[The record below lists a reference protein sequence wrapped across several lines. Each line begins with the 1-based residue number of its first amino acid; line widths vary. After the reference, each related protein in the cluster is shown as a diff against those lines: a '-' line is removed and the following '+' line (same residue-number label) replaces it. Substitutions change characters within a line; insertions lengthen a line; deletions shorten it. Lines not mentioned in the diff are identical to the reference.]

1 MRDSHHTAGLLVL
14 GATPVAGATSRVP
27 AVSADILVGID
38 GSTHAQTALVWAAE
52 EAQLRGVRVR
62 AVLCW
67 YLSIAGSNLKVK
79 TTEADALALL
89 EGAAAHLPEELRQ
102 LVDLVPVN
110 DLPVPG
116 ILDLAATSALVVV
129 GSRGI
134 GGVKGLVLGSVS
146 RTIVERSPVPVVVIP
161 S

>member
-1 MRDSHHTAGLLVL
+1 LKPADVAETTLIDASAVIGAG
-14 GATPVAGATSRVP
+14 SRLI
-27 AVSADILVGID
+27 AVDADILVGID
-38 GSTHAQTALVWAAE
+38 GSTHAQAALVWAAE
-52 EAQLRGVRVR
+52 EAHLRGVRVR

-67 YLSIAGSNLKVK
+67 SYLGIAGSDQKAR
-79 TTEADALALL
+79 TTEADALATL
-89 EGAAAHLPEELRQ
+89 EAAAAMLPEIRRQ

-110 DLPVPG
+110 DLPVRG

-129 GSRGI
+129 GSRGR

>member
-1 MRDSHHTAGLLVL
+1 MTLIDASAVIGAG
-14 GATPVAGATSRVP
+14 SRLI
-27 AVSADILVGID
+27 AVDADILVGID
-38 GSTHAQTALVWAAE
+38 GSTHAQAALVWAAE
-52 EAQLRGVRVR
+52 EAHLRGVRVR

-67 YLSIAGSNLKVK
+67 SYLGIAGSDQKVR
-79 TTEADALALL
+79 TTEADALATL
-89 EGAAAHLPEELRQ
+89 EAAAALLPENHRQ

-110 DLPVPG
+110 DLPVRG

-129 GSRGI
+129 GSRGR